1 MPLVTGGLL
10 RAFEAI
16 AVGESPPPLEIAGN
30 SFAVTTVLASEGYP
44 DKPLKGQPIDL
55 PESFPH
61 GVVAFHAGTTR
72 DVQGVLRVS
81 GGRVFA
87 VTGLGNTFEEA
98 QARSRA
104 GAEAIHYQGKVYRG
118 DIGWREAERQGG

>member
-1 MPLVTGGLL
+1 M
-10 RAFEAI
+10 
-16 AVGESPPPLEIAGN
+16 
-30 SFAVTTVLASEGYP
+30 TTVLASEGYP

-61 GVVAFHAGTTR
+61 GVIAFHAGTTR

-87 VTGLGNTFEEA
+87 VTGVGATFEEA

-104 GAEAIHYQGKVYRG
+104 GAEAIHYQGKIYRS
-118 DIGWREAERQGG
+118 DIGWREAEGRARRARRRVGRGRREGA